1 MAGHFATNRRHAA
14 RSGRRAPLSVGALG
28 LCALWLAVC
37 SAPSASAQQRPQPP
51 QITFRSERDCF
62 EPLDRTNILLL
73 DPVRDAG
80 RVQAVA
86 RICAAAAEQQP
97 RRGLAFAYV
106 YAGWANRALGAGP
119 LSPPANE
126 LDLSIDTTANLNAQQ
141 LREAARLLE
150 ISARM
155 AATNAADA
163 ATRQAGQRAR
173 LELAR
178 AYRLLGLLNEDQFA
192 DAQREL
198 TALERDGAGDLQ
210 ASLSYEQ
217 AMFILDRFRPDS
229 NDDDAQLLSALQ
241 DLSIFSNIDPNMRDR
256 YVVDRGP
263 TQLARLALYMG
274 NRALNRQPQTLENT
288 QLALRHFRD
297 AVNAYDVLRQLGGG
311 VDRNA
316 TARMRVRMG
325 LINLRMANLLGQGQ
339 LAEFGCAPG
348 ADSYAISEAEANFA
362 AARELNPQSADAHWG
377 MGCALM
383 ARRNANL
390 AVTSFQQAVSLLNA
404 PGDLALPRGDYYLGL
419 ARALALTGQWEG
431 PSGAVANF
439 EAALAGQNDATRI
452 ASIRFEIG
460 RIYAENQRWA
470 QARSSLEAALQAHP
484 DAEALLLLGEILY
497 DHPELES
504 SGVASA
510 RDALARAVAI
520 AGPHQPRA
528 NYRLALLEQRAQN
541 GARAVSYATAAAV
554 GDRSNRDYRLLACQT
569 RIMFSLTRDQGQAYC
584 SADPTD
590 REGYARGLFYEGMFW
605 LRQAYDSSGGN
616 QRSYWAQSL
625 LAFERGA
632 TEAGGRSQLIEGQ
645 SLQRLLG
652 YGRRFA
658 LHCAGLGAAIQ
669 AEPGDAESEG
679 ERRFFTDR
687 YKLDRCWR

>member
-1 MAGHFATNRRHAA
+1 M
-14 RSGRRAPLSVGALG
+14 
-28 LCALWLAVC
+28 
-37 SAPSASAQQRPQPP
+37 ASAQPRPPE
-51 QITFRSERDCF
+51 INFRGQRDCF
-62 EPLDRTNILLL
+62 EPLDRTNLLL
-73 DPVRDAG
+73 VHAREAG
-80 RVQAVA
+80 RLQSIAET
-86 RICAAAAEQQP
+86 CASAAQQQP
-97 RRGLAFAYV
+97 RRGLVFAYF
-106 YAGWANRALGAGP
+106 YAGWANGVLGAGP
-119 LSPPANE
+119 LAPPSSDFGLTAR
-126 LDLSIDTTANLNAQQ
+126 DLSIDQPTRLDVQR

-155 AATNAADA
+155 AAVPGADA
-163 ATRQAGQRAR
+163 ATRRAGQRGR

-178 AYRLLGLLNEDQFA
+178 AYRLLGLINEDQFA

-198 TALERDGAGDLQ
+198 AALERDGAGDLH

-217 AMFILDRFRPDS
+217 AMFVLNRLRSDS
-229 NDDDAQLLSALQ
+229 EDEEAQLLSALQ
-241 DLSIFSNIDPNMRDR
+241 DLSVFSNVDPNPRDL
-256 YVVDRGP
+256 YIGERGP
-263 TQLARLALYMG
+263 TQLARLAVYMG
-274 NRALNRQPQTLENT
+274 NLALSRQPQTLENT
-288 QLALRHFRD
+288 QLALRHYRD
-297 AVNAYDVLRQLGGG
+297 AVSAYDVLRQTGGG
-311 VDRNA
+311 AGADRNA

-348 ADSYAISEAEANFA
+348 ADSYAVSEAEANFL
-362 AARELNPQSADAHWG
+362 AARELNPQSPDAHWG
-377 MGCALM
+377 LGCALM

-390 AVTSFQQAVSLLNA
+390 AVASFQQAVGLLNA
-404 PGDLALPRGDYYLGL
+404 PGELALPRGDYYLGL

-439 EAALAGQNDATRI
+439 EAALAGESDATRI
-452 ASIRFEIG
+452 ANIRFEIG

-470 QARSSLEAALQAHP
+470 QARTSLEAAVQAHP
-484 DAEALLLLGEILY
+484 DADAYVLLGEILY
-497 DHPELES
+497 DHADLER
-504 SGVASA
+504 SGAISA
-510 RDALARAVAI
+510 RDALTRAVAI

-528 NYRLALLEQRAQN
+528 NYRLALVEQRAGN
-541 GARAVSYATAAAV
+541 GARAVSHATAAAG
-554 GDRSNRDYRLLACQT
+554 GDRANRDYRLLACQT

-584 SADPTD
+584 TADPTD

-625 LAFERGA
+625 LAFERGG

-669 AEPGDAESEG
+669 AQPGDTESEG
-679 ERRFFTDR
+679 ERRFFVDR
-687 YKLDRCWR
+687 YRLDRCWR